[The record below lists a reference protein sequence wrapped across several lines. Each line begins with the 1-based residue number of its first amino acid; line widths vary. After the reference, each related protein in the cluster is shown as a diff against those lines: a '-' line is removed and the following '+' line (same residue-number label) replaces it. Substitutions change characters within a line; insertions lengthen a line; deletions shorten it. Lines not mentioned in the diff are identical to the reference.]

1 MDARLG
7 GCGACVEWLKRIF
20 RQRQVG
26 ADCGAAHLKKDEKK
40 QAQGL
45 LKRVEV
51 PTGFSGR

>member
-7 GCGACVEWLKRIF
+7 ACGACVQGLKRIF
-20 RQRQVG
+20 RQAPLDSG
-26 ADCGAAHLKKDEKK
+26 CGGTHLKKDEKK

-51 PTGFSGR
+51 PTGCSGR